1 MEVDLTA
8 VATFLAVVEHQHF
21 GRAAAVL
28 GVSVSA
34 VTKRLHRLEA
44 ALGVPLV
51 ERDSGGFTGLTPAG
65 RRYVQVAPLLLQ
77 AERDA
82 RLLATGGSTTT
93 LRIAVPA
100 GVGVVAPLLPAALS
114 TLEVALR
121 HAHPGVGVAAVPTP
135 FASLTPDL
143 LAGRV
148 DVVLTFGGSPEE
160 GVHVTRL
167 SDVRRVGMVAASH
180 PFAHRGVVDVEEFA
194 RQPMVFGRG
203 LPEEYM
209 HPFVLAD
216 VRPLAEA
223 DLVGLDASN
232 TAHVAQRVLLGRE
245 VTVVPLALTANL
257 PQQLRRVSLRGV
269 PPAWYTAH
277 RRADDHRPELL
288 TAVDLMAD
296 FTESLTLAA
305 LRT

>member
-21 GRAAAVL
+21 GRAASAL

-51 ERDSGGFTGLTPAG
+51 DRDSGGYLGLTPAG

-82 RLLATGGSTTT
+82 RLLATGGATTT
-93 LRIAVPA
+93 LRVAVPA

-114 TLEVALR
+114 TLELALG
-121 HAHPGVGVAAVPTP
+121 HAHPGVGVTSVPTA
-135 FASLTPDL
+135 FAALTPQL
-143 LAGRV
+143 LAGAV
-148 DVVLTFGGSPEE
+148 DVVLTFGGSADPS
-160 GVHVTRL
+160 VHVTRL
-167 SDVRRVGMVAASH
+167 SDVRRVGLVSASH
-180 PFAHRGVVDVEEFA
+180 PFALRGVVDVEEFA

-203 LPEEYM
+203 LPDEYM

-216 VRPLAEA
+216 VRPLAQA
-223 DLVGLDASN
+223 DLVGIDASN

-257 PQQLRRVSLRGV
+257 PPQLRRVSLRGV

-277 RRADDHRPELL
+277 RRVDDRRPELL

-305 LRT
+305 LRA